1 VGGRILIAEDDPK
14 QAELLRLYLERE
26 HFSVLV
32 APDGRRALELARSRR
47 PDLIVLDLIMPRL
60 EGLDVCRI
68 LRGESGVP
76 IIVISARSD
85 EDDVLA
91 ALDLGADDYLT
102 KPFSPRE
109 LGARVRA
116 VLRRSGVEAAGPRV
130 LAVGGLEVDLRA
142 HEVRMDG
149 ELVDVT
155 PREFAV
161 LSTLAEE
168 PGRAFSRAELIE
180 RAFGFAYEGLDR
192 TVDTHVGNLRRKL
205 ERDAAHPGYVL
216 TVFGVGYKLAEEA
229 AA

>member
-1 VGGRILIAEDDPK
+1 
-14 QAELLRLYLERE
+14 
-26 HFSVLV
+26 
-32 APDGRRALELARSRR
+32 
-47 PDLIVLDLIMPRL
+47 VLDLIMPRL